1 MDSSALTIS
10 QCKVIAMLVLSLI
23 IDVDKPRNLSL
34 DTLAHP

>member
-23 IDVDKPRNLSL
+23 IDVDVPRSLSL
-34 DTLAHP
+34 EQLTHP